1 MLNKRSLRVK
11 LDGAFSLEN
20 IGCYGMGIA
29 DGEGYTF
36 KVALRGDNF
45 SGPITIKIL
54 SADGKVLASSE
65 IKNVGGNWKY

>member
-1 MLNKRSLRVK
+1 
-11 LDGAFSLEN
+11 
-20 IGCYGMGIA
+20 MGIA
-29 DGEGYTF
+29 NGEGYTF